1 MVVTLSL
8 HASSKEF
15 TISMASIF
23 GDGSAHSP
31 PHSAPWANDEQL
43 HEKIWLCQT
52 IKTGEIHFN
61 QAAFKNSHFRVRLSE
76 CFSIYSTRA
85 K

>member
-43 HEKIWLCQT
+43 HEKIWLC
-52 IKTGEIHFN
+52 
-61 QAAFKNSHFRVRLSE
+61 
-76 CFSIYSTRA
+76 
-85 K
+85 

>member
-23 GDGSAHSP
+23 GDGSAQF
-31 PHSAPWANDEQL
+31 PHPTLPRGQMMSNFTKKYGCVKQL
-43 HEKIWLCQT
+43 KLEKYIS
-52 IKTGEIHFN
+52 IKL
-61 QAAFKNSHFRVRLSE
+61 LSRTLILE
-76 CFSIYSTRA
+76 
-85 K
+85 